1 MPYNYIKIILEV
13 IRIDIRAVLFPV
25 GMLLQLLSSQTMFI
39 SVGPYLMDMKY
50 ECDNVLLNV
59 KYVSEP
65 F

>member
-1 MPYNYIKIILEV
+1 M
-13 IRIDIRAVLFPV
+13 DIRAVLFPV
-25 GMLLQLLSSQTMFI
+25 GMPLQLLSSQTMFI

-59 KYVSEP
+59 KYVPEP